1 MVIPARKKGFTLI
14 EIICVLAIISII
26 AGIHN
31 LNLSAW
37 SANLKLKIATREL
50 INDLRF
56 SKMYAASNYN
66 STIKLLFNGEK
77 AGDTF
82 SGYKIYD
89 VSRISGATIKD
100 VKLKENI
107 VIDGIH
113 STFYG
118 ISGGKYIEFH
128 YNGSVSPACTIALKD
143 TINNKLRY
151 ITLTIGYTRAM
162 EVVR

>member
-66 STIKLLFNGEK
+66 STIKLLFN
-77 AGDTF
+77 
-82 SGYKIYD
+82 GYKIYD